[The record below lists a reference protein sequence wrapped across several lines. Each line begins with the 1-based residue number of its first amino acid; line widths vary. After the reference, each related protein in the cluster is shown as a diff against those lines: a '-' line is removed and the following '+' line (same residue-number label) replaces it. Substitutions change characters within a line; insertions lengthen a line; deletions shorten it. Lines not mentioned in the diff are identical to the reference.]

1 MWHALAWLQVS
12 VALAGLVL
20 AVTALGGRWL
30 RTWAWVQAAAV
41 AASTVGLAV
50 YVAGED
56 DYRRNGMSRWAA
68 YDAELV
74 TVAAVVAGTGVAA
87 VLVAAAARNVRGLGG
102 VASLLSIGAATLTF
116 IAYFANSLN

>member
-1 MWHALAWLQVS
+1 MWYGLAWLQVL

-20 AVTALGGRWL
+20 AVIALRGRWL
-30 RTWAWVQAAAV
+30 RTWAWVLAAVV

-56 DYRRNGMSRWAA
+56 DYRRNGISRWAA

-74 TVAAVVAGTGVAA
+74 TVAAFAAGTGAA
-87 VLVAAAARNVRGLGG
+87 ILLLVAAGRDRRGVGG
-102 VASLLSIGAATLTF
+102 VASLLSVGAAALTF
-116 IAYFANSLN
+116 VAYFANTLN

>member
-30 RTWAWVQAAAV
+30 RTWACVQAAV
-41 AASTVGLAV
+41 AGSTVGLAV

-56 DYRRNGMSRWAA
+56 DYRRNGTSRWAA

-74 TVAAVVAGTGVAA
+74 TVAAVVAGAVVAV
-87 VLVAAAARNVRGLGG
+87 VLAAAAARNLRGLGG

-116 IAYFANSLN
+116 VAYFANSLN